1 MGRREEIAESI
12 IKFAQD
18 NDLEIHPGQDPLK
31 WADLVIKKG
40 GCPCVPGRNH
50 CPCEFVLE
58 DMKET
63 DHRSPPFSPRNR
75 CRCGLFCN
83 QAFIEEYNRLLAEW
97 KSRRKWTP
105 KLKVSS

>member
-1 MGRREEIAESI
+1 MRGREEIAEDI
-12 IKFAQD
+12 IRFARENNLQV
-18 NDLEIHPGQDPLK
+18 HPGQDPLK
-31 WADLVIKKG
+31 FAELIIKHE

-58 DMKET
+58 DMK
-63 DHRSPPFSPRNR
+63 DLGR

-83 QAFIEEYNRLLAEW
+83 DAYIEEYNSLNARR
-97 KSRRKWTP
+97 KSRKKWTR

>member
-1 MGRREEIAESI
+1 MQEDRSRREEIAEAI
-12 IKFAQD
+12 TKFAQD
-18 NDLEIHPGQDPLK
+18 NNLEIHPGQEPLK

-40 GCPCVPGRNH
+40 SCPCVPGRDH
-50 CPCEFVLE
+50 CPCEFVLQDIE
-58 DMKET
+58 ELG
-63 DHRSPPFSPRNR
+63 R

-83 QAFIEEYNRLLAEW
+83 GAFIEEYNRLKAEW

>member
-1 MGRREEIAESI
+1 MGRREEIAETI

-18 NDLEIHPGQDPLK
+18 NNLEIHPGQEPLK

-40 GCPCVPGRNH
+40 GCPCVPGRNR
-50 CPCEFVLE
+50 CPCEFVLQDIE
-58 DMKET
+58 ELG
-63 DHRSPPFSPRNR
+63 R

-83 QAFIEEYNRLLAEW
+83 KAYIEEYNRLLAEW

-105 KLKVSS
+105 RLKVSS

>member
-1 MGRREEIAESI
+1 MRDHRAVALEISEFAAEHEL
-12 IKFAQD
+12 K
-18 NDLEIHPGQDPLK
+18 IHPGQD
-31 WADLVIKKG
+31 AESFASLVIRKG

-58 DMKET
+58 DIKELG
-63 DHRSPPFSPRNR
+63 R

-83 QAFIEEYNRLLAEW
+83 DAYIEHYNNLNAQR
-97 KSRRKWTP
+97 KSRKKWTR